1 MMLCCLCAIVGQGGK
16 SASWPCNA
24 RERLLKRQAER
35 HHSEDH
41 DKYCEEQNFH

>member
-1 MMLCCLCAIVGQGGK
+1 MTGATACYLA
-16 SASWPCNA
+16 CNA